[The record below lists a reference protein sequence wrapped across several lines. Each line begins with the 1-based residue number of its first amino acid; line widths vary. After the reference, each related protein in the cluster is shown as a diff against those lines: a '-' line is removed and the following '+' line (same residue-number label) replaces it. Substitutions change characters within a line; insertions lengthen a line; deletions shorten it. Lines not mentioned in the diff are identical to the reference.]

1 MKRERCQPTR
11 SEEHVLSFPEPLP
24 VGKLLAKCKPAVFGK
39 AEDIELLVVQ
49 EFRGTNLPSIHLD
62 SVQVVSLRG
71 CCFGRV
77 AGVYVTSTHGP
88 LRTNLAGLRKEGI
101 GQMAHFFQRWGIHI
115 AETALPT
122 TRGAVSA

>member
-24 VGKLLAKCKPAVFGK
+24 VGELLAKSKPAVFGK

-49 EFRGTNLPSIHLD
+49 EFRGANLPSIHLD
-62 SVQVVSLRG
+62 SVQVVGLRG

-77 AGVYVTSTHGP
+77 TGVYVTSTHGP
-88 LRTNLAGLRKEGI
+88 LRTNPSGVKEG
-101 GQMAHFFQRWGIHI
+101 GYRPDGPFFQRWGSHI
-115 AETALPT
+115 VETVLPT